1 MRRRIAGALLVA
13 FLALGIAASQVIG
26 PRFSVFKATTLA
38 GAAEVITI
46 QQPASGS
53 KKVYFEFVQV
63 HCTVAAV
70 VEIERDGAAATAT
83 ALTAVDASKRGS
95 VTATAWSGSD
105 VGAGTKITEFNVPA
119 DTTVPFNLDGYMLK
133 PGGGPGE
140 NLTFRSNS
148 LTGNIKFTV
157 VWRED

>member
-1 MRRRIAGALLVA
+1 MPRT
-13 FLALGIAASQVIG
+13 IG
-26 PRFSVFKATTLA
+26 PRFSVFKKTTLA
-38 GAAEVITI
+38 GAPEIITI

-70 VEIERDGAAATAT
+70 IEIERDGAAATAT

-105 VGAGTKITEFNVPA
+105 VGAGAKISEFDVA
-119 DTTVPFNLDGYMLK
+119 AGQTVTVNMDGYMLA
-133 PGGGPGE
+133 PGGGTGE
-140 NLTFRSNS
+140 NLTLRSDS
-148 LTGNIKFTV
+148 ITGDIKITI

>member
-1 MRRRIAGALLVA
+1 MPRTV
-13 FLALGIAASQVIG
+13 G
-26 PRFSVFKATTLA
+26 PRFSVFKKTTLA

-105 VGAGTKITEFNVPA
+105 VGAGTKISEFDVA
-119 DTTVPFNLDGYMLK
+119 AGSTVTVNMDGYMLA
-133 PGGGPGE
+133 PGGGTGE
-140 NLTFRSNS
+140 NLTLRSDS
-148 LTGNIKFTV
+148 ITGGIKITI